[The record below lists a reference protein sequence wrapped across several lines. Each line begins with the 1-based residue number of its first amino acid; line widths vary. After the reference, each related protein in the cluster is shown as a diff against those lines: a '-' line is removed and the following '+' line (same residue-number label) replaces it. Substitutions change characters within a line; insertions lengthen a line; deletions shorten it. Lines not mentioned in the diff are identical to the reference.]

1 MAEPVV
7 STKSS
12 TSPPS
17 IWATFVLHEYV
28 ELDKL
33 HMQVERELRNILG
46 KGIECFLP
54 VHNHKVAAHERTVL
68 LFEGY
73 VFVKHDG
80 TQDFEYKAS
89 RLRGM
94 YVDRLLKQNGKPSY
108 VNGKEIDK
116 YRDALAEQLYPFQPT
131 VGDMVTI
138 VEGTFKNMQGKV
150 LRINMIDNSADVI
163 FKTRTREVTAKDL
176 SFCAMILIDIPSS

>member
-1 MAEPVV
+1 MAKSVV
-7 STKSS
+7 KAKSN

-17 IWATFVLHEYV
+17 VWATFVLHEYV

-33 HMQVERELRNILG
+33 HVQIERELHNVLG
-46 KGIECFLP
+46 KGIDCFLP
-54 VHNHKVAAHERTVL
+54 VHKHKIAVHERTIL

-80 TQDFEYKAS
+80 TKDFEYKAS

-94 YVDRLLKQNGKPSY
+94 YVDRLLKQNGKPVY

-116 YRDALAEQLYPFQPT
+116 YRGALAEQLYSFQPI

-138 VEGTFKNMQGKV
+138 IDGTFKSMQGKV
-150 LRINMIDNSADVI
+150 LRINIVDNSADVI
-163 FKTRTREVTAKDL
+163 FKTRTREVTANNL
-176 SFCAMILIDIPSS
+176 SFCAMVLIDIPSS